1 MPPACHGAEVTCA
14 THQAALCATSPGLTP
29 YPSPQGGPCCHLPLR
44 PPPPSATSLGFSC
57 LSWGS
62 WGAVPARETAWYP
75 WVLVPT
81 AGDLGVPWL
90 GRCSHDIW
98 GQGKSLGGLAPDWG
112 LLSCLGGGGHI
123 WSCRPGPYGTHP
135 RPGIWVG
142 GGHNAQA
149 LHWGRVLAWSW
160 GILASSWGTGL
171 PFGGL
176 RPQSWK
182 MLMGGGGGGCGAGGP
197 CLPLQV
203 HSSQC
208 WECRWPQGRGRGGPY
223 IRGGVVGV
231 GGGGGGP
238 ECCPPPALLLGRTLG
253 SGAPFNCC

>member
-112 LLSCLGGGGHI
+112 LLSCLGGGGAHLELQT
-123 WSCRPGPYGTHP
+123 WPLWNPSQTWHLGWGGTQCPGP
-135 RPGIWVG
+135 
-142 GGHNAQA
+142 A
-149 LHWGRVLAWSW
+149 LGQGASLVL
-160 GILASSWGTGL
+160 GYTGLILGYWPAIWGTEAPKL
-171 PFGGL
+171 EDAD
-176 RPQSWK
+176 
-182 MLMGGGGGGCGAGGP
+182 GGGGGGCGAGGP